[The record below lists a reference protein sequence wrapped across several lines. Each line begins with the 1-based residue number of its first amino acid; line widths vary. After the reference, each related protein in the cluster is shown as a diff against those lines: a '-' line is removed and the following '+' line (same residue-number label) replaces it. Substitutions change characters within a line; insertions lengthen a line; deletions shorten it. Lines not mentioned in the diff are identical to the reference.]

1 MSDGEGGT
9 LGAGALATEALARLR
24 PLGAGLL
31 DLLLPR
37 HCVACS
43 RPLGPREEG
52 VVCGRCWARLEPL
65 PHPHCDRC
73 GHPTESG
80 RELPPSLRVT
90 ARPCRW
96 CELLP
101 PFVRAARSVCW
112 AGGGGPADELL
123 HALKYGGWA
132 RVADGMAER
141 MARLPWPPD
150 VVAER
155 GLVVPVP
162 LAPARRRERGY
173 NQSALLG
180 QRLAARWA
188 LPVAD
193 DVLVRARATRTQT
206 RLTPGERLAN
216 VRGAFRASSGAPG
229 RLRGAH
235 VVLVDD
241 VVTTCA
247 TLNACAAALFAA
259 GARIVSFVT
268 FGRARAVGDRC

>member
-1 MSDGEGGT
+1 M
-9 LGAGALATEALARLR
+9 
-24 PLGAGLL
+24 GAGLL

-37 HCVACS
+37 HCAACA
-43 RPLGPREEG
+43 RPLDGHEEG
-52 VVCGRCWARLEPL
+52 LVCGRCWARLDLL
-65 PHPHCDRC
+65 PHPRCDRC
-73 GHPTESG
+73 GHPTEGG
-80 RELPPSLRVT
+80 REVPASLRI
-90 ARPCRW
+90 APRPCVW

-101 PFVRAARSVCW
+101 PYVRAARSVCW
-112 AGGGGPADELL
+112 AGGGGTADDVV

-132 RVADGMAER
+132 RAADGMAER
-141 MARLPWPPD
+141 MARLPWPAD
-150 VVAER
+150 VLAER

-162 LAPARRRERGY
+162 LAAARLRERGY
-173 NQSALLG
+173 NQSALLA
-180 QRLAARWA
+180 RSLAARWS
-188 LPVAD
+188 LPMAED
-193 DVLVRARATRTQT
+193 AIVRRRATRTQT

-216 VRGAFRASSGAPG
+216 VRGAFRASDGAPR
-229 RLRGAH
+229 RLRGTH